1 MSKIEFR
8 DTVQHLN
15 ENIYAF
21 YVRLKT
27 AAAACE
33 FTSPDDE
40 ILLQLIQG
48 CIDIRAKIKATQD
61 TITLA
66 DMLKF
71 LRSIETTCE
80 ASKTSYKKRKVLVK
94 LSLRIN

>member
-1 MSKIEFR
+1 MSKIKFR

-15 ENIYAF
+15 ENIDAY

-48 CIDIRAKIKATQD
+48 CIDKRAKIKATQD

-80 ASKTSYKKRKVLVK
+80 LQKQVTKKRKVLVK
-94 LSLRIN
+94 LSMRIN

>member
-1 MSKIEFR
+1 MSKIKFR
-8 DTVQHLN
+8 ETVQHLD
-15 ENIYAF
+15 ENIDAY

-48 CIDIRAKIKATQD
+48 CIDKRAKMNK
-61 TITLA
+61 
-66 DMLKF
+66 MLQQH
-71 LRSIETTCE
+71 
-80 ASKTSYKKRKVLVK
+80 
-94 LSLRIN
+94 

>member
-1 MSKIEFR
+1 MSKIKFR

-15 ENIYAF
+15 ENIDAY

-48 CIDIRAKIKATQD
+48 CIDKRTKIKATQD

-80 ASKTSYKKRKVLVK
+80 ASKTSYKKEEGA
-94 LSLRIN
+94 